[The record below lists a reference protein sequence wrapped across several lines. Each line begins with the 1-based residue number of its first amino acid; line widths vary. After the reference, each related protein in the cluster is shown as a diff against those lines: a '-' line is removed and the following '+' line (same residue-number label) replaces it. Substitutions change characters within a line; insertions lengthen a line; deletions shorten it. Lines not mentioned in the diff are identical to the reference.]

1 MSQPTKTPEQQQK
14 ETEELLKLYDNQ
26 QQQIKQEVES
36 DPLISETFPIA
47 ILEEE
52 FAQAENFFVKV
63 NSLGNF
69 FGKKM
74 LRKARKDGSC
84 FYRAFIYRL
93 CEILCMG
100 ETYFKKFDLF
110 EKIKKANTML
120 VEAGFE
126 KLVFEDFEVYF
137 VEFLK
142 SIQSGDTNI
151 LNLHQALSDKSLF
164 DYYVMYLRFIIS
176 AYVRTSGPLFEMY
189 FESDHDLK
197 AFCTREIEPID
208 AEADQIQIIS
218 LFNVLE
224 IPVRIFYIDNSS
236 QPVPTVFSLPDLSD
250 GSKENVLATQND
262 YLIQLLYR
270 PGHYDILY

>member
-1 MSQPTKTPEQQQK
+1 MSQPTKTHEQQQK
-14 ETEELLKLYDNQ
+14 ETDELLKLYDNQ
-26 QQQIKQEVES
+26 QQQIKQEVEN
-36 DPLISETFPIA
+36 DPLISDIYPIA
-47 ILEEE
+47 ILDEE
-52 FAQAENFFVKV
+52 FANAENFLVKV
-63 NSLGNF
+63 KSLENF
-69 FGKKM
+69 YGRNM

-100 ETYFKKFDLF
+100 ETYFKKFDIF
-110 EKIKKANTML
+110 KKIERASAML
-120 VEAGFE
+120 LEAGFE
-126 KLVFEDFEVYF
+126 KLVFEDFEIYF

-142 SIQSGDTNI
+142 SIQSGATNI
-151 LNLHQALSDKSLF
+151 LNLHQALSDKSLY
-164 DYYVMYLRFIIS
+164 DYYVMYLRLIIS
-176 AYVRTSGPLFEMY
+176 AYVRTSGPLFEAY

-197 AFCTREIEPID
+197 AFCNREIEPID
-208 AEADQIQIIS
+208 AEADQLQMIS

-236 QPVPTVFSLPDLSD
+236 QPFPTVFSLPDQSD
-250 GSKENVLATQND
+250 GTKENVLATQND

>member
-1 MSQPTKTPEQQQK
+1 MSQPTKTPDQKQK
-14 ETEELLKLYDNQ
+14 EAEELLRLYDDQ
-26 QQQIKQEVES
+26 QQQIKKEVETA
-36 DPLISETFPIA
+36 PLISDIFPIA
-47 ILEEE
+47 VLEEE
-52 FAQAENFFVKV
+52 FAQAENFLVKV
-63 NSLGNF
+63 NSLEKF

-84 FYRAFIYRL
+84 FYRAFIYRF

-100 ETYFKKFDLF
+100 NTFFKKFDIF
-110 EKIKKANTML
+110 EKIKKASKML
-120 VEAGFE
+120 EEAGFE

-142 SIQSGDTNI
+142 SIENGATNI

-224 IPVRIFYIDNSS
+224 VPIRIFYVDNST
-236 QPVPTVFSLPDLSD
+236 QTVPSVFSLPDLSD
-250 GSKENVLATQND
+250 GSKEHVLATQAD